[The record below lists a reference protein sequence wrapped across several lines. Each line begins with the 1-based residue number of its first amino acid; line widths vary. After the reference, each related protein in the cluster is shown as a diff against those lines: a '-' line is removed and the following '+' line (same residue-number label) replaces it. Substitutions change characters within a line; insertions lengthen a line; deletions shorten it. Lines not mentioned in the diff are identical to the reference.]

1 MLLIAVRCGV
11 GLPEFWS
18 MTPFELELVVE
29 AAGEQEA
36 ISRRWQATM
45 VANLINCVGRPLKRA
60 ITAEQILGIA
70 PPRLFT
76 KKNRRTAAQVMQE
89 DAERAKAATT

>member
-1 MLLIAVRCGV
+1 
-11 GLPEFWS
+11 

-29 AAGEQEA
+29 AANKREMA
-36 ISRRWQATM
+36 SRRWDAMM
-45 VANLINCVGRPLKRA
+45 VANLINCVGRPLKKA
-60 ITAEQILGIA
+60 MTAERILGIT